1 MSSLYFRL
9 NSFLENGKNIYKVF
23 FALSLI
29 LIIFKIHS
37 LLISDI
43 QPWDEGMYATR
54 LLSIHVNGDFFDQY
68 SHSVGKFYSASHPP
82 LLIWAG
88 YFVTLLFGLN
98 AVVLK
103 SIIFFLSLLSILLIL
118 LIGRELFSL
127 KIAFYSSLIFC
138 SNIIFTVFSQRF
150 QFDIPYTFLIL
161 LSFYYL
167 ILFNNSGK
175 YKYVIYTGVTFG
187 ACLMVKILVGF
198 FIPIVIFA
206 SILILKE
213 KTNIKLKDIAVL
225 TSIGVIIALPWHA
238 YMLWTYGTEF
248 TDYFLKFHVY
258 DRAFIGV
265 ENSVKRSGVLYHI
278 NYMMTIIPYSIL
290 IFFSFIKDFR
300 SRKELD
306 RNKIFIWIWFLAG
319 MLILMIFRTKLEVY
333 ILLILPPGC
342 YLISLYIAGIEKE
355 KFYVKGLSVT
365 FIILNFIWFATE
377 EVRPFIKEFILRSDL
392 LQVTAVILSLL
403 IILYFFGKFIARRF
417 DLENTYYIFI
427 LIFFLA
433 VNTYYFFNIPDWQS
447 KFQIS
452 EAKELIEKSG
462 KKNLVYVATNYR
474 HNPQFS
480 FYFNGL
486 DINWENPQYNFTLID
501 NKEGID
507 LVKDKLSLLRRNE
520 YAIIV
525 EKDYINRA
533 DYPDSRWFIPGDFKL
548 IHKSRGYE
556 LYEN

>member
-9 NSFLENGKNIYKVF
+9 NRFLDNGKNIYKVF
-23 FALSLI
+23 FVLSLI
-29 LIIFKIHS
+29 LFIFKIHS

-54 LLSIHVNGDFFDQY
+54 LLSIHINGDFFDQY

-82 LLIWAG
+82 LLIWTG
-88 YFVTLLFGLN
+88 YFITLIFGVN
-98 AVVLK
+98 AIALK
-103 SIIFFLSLLSILLIL
+103 SIIFIVSLLSILLIL

-161 LSFYYL
+161 LSFYFL
-167 ILFNNSGK
+167 ILYNKSGK
-175 YKYVIYTGVTFG
+175 YKYIIYTGITFG
-187 ACLMVKILVGF
+187 ACLMIKILVGF
-198 FIPIVIFA
+198 YIPIVIFA
-206 SILILKE
+206 SYLILKE
-213 KTNIKLKDIAVL
+213 KSNIKLKDIIVL
-225 TSIGVIIALPWHA
+225 TTIGVITALPWHT
-238 YMLWTYGTEF
+238 YMLWTYGMEF
-248 TDYFLKFHVY
+248 TDYFLKYHIY
-258 DRAFIGV
+258 ERAFIGV
-265 ENSVKRSGVLYHI
+265 ENIVKRSGILFHI

-290 IFFSFIKDFR
+290 ILFSFIKDIR
-300 SRKELD
+300 GRNELD
-306 RNKIFIWIWFLAG
+306 REKIFIWIWFLMG

-342 YLISLYIAGIEKE
+342 YIISLFIAGIEKE
-355 KFYVKGLSVT
+355 KFFIKALSVT
-365 FIILNFIWFATE
+365 FIFLNFIWFATE
-377 EVRPFIKEFILRSDL
+377 DARPFIKEFILRSDF
-392 LQVTAVILSLL
+392 LQVSLVILFLL
-403 IILYFFGKFIARRF
+403 TIFYVLGKFIARRF
-417 DLENTYYIFI
+417 DLENTYFIFI

-433 VNTYYFFNIPDWQS
+433 VNTFYMIRIPDWVN
-447 KFQIS
+447 KFKIS
-452 EAKELIEKSG
+452 EVKELIERSG

-486 DINWENPQYNFTLID
+486 DLKWNNPQYNFELID

-507 LVKDKLSLLRRNE
+507 LVKDKLSSLERND
-520 YAIIV
+520 YLILV

-533 DYPDSRWFIPGDFKL
+533 DYPDSQWFIPGDFKL
-548 IHKSRGYE
+548 LLESKGYE

>member
-9 NSFLENGKNIYKVF
+9 NRFLDNGKNIYKVF

-29 LIIFKIHS
+29 LFIFKIHS

-54 LLSIHVNGDFFDQY
+54 LLSIHLNGDFFDQY

-82 LLIWAG
+82 LLIWTG
-88 YFVTLLFGLN
+88 YFVTLIFGVT
-98 AVVLK
+98 AIALK
-103 SIIFFLSLLSILLIL
+103 SIIFILSLLSILLIL

-161 LSFYYL
+161 LSFYFL
-167 ILFNNSGK
+167 ILYNNSGK
-175 YKYVIYTGVTFG
+175 FKYIIYIGVTFG
-187 ACLMVKILVGF
+187 ACLMIKILVGF
-198 FIPIVIFA
+198 YIPIVILL
-206 SILILKE
+206 SYLILEE

-225 TSIGVIIALPWHA
+225 SAIGVIIALPWHA
-238 YMLWTYGTEF
+238 YMLWNYGTEF
-248 TDYFLKFHVY
+248 TDYFLKFHIY

-278 NYMMTIIPYSIL
+278 NYMLTIIPYSIL
-290 IFFSFIKDFR
+290 ILFSFIKDFQG
-300 SRKELD
+300 RKELD
-306 RNKIFIWIWFLAG
+306 REKIFIWIWFLTG

-342 YLISLYIAGIEKE
+342 YLISLFIAGIEKE
-355 KFYVKGLSVT
+355 KFFIKALSVT
-365 FIILNFIWFATE
+365 FILLNFIWFATE
-377 EVRPFIKEFILRSDL
+377 DARPFIKEFILRSDF
-392 LQVTAVILSLL
+392 LQVSAVILILL
-403 IILYFFGKFIARRF
+403 VILYFLGKFIARRF
-417 DLENTYYIFI
+417 DLENTYFIFI

-433 VNTYYFFNIPDWQS
+433 VNTFYMIRIPEWEN
-447 KFQIS
+447 KFQIT
-452 EAKELIEKSG
+452 EVKELIEKSG
-462 KKNLVYVATNYR
+462 KKNIIYVATNYR

-486 DINWENPQYNFTLID
+486 DLNWDNPQYNFVLID

-507 LVKDKLSLLRRNE
+507 LVKDKLSSLKRND
-520 YAIIV
+520 YVIIV

-533 DYPDSRWFIPGDFKL
+533 DYPDSQWFIPGDFKL
-548 IHKSRGYE
+548 LLKSKGYE